1 MLVPLGAAAA
11 SRCGNAGGRTERERE
26 RAGGMEIRRAGIQQP
41 QPFCQ
46 PGHPQQYPEL
56 WLRFLAWPEQAVLSA
71 FAQRKNPNQSVL
83 AAVAAQTCS
92 DRAALGVQISVTG
105 FRGEIWSTASTRSSP
120 SGNEKTASVGIR
132 PRPSSGPLFC
142 RGSSATRK
150 AVLLQMV
157 RASHT
162 ERGKEKEHMSVATF

>member
-1 MLVPLGAAAA
+1 
-11 SRCGNAGGRTERERE
+11 
-26 RAGGMEIRRAGIQQP
+26 MEIRRAGIQQP

-105 FRGEIWSTASTRSSP
+105 FRGEIWSTASTPSSP
-120 SGNEKTASVGIR
+120 SGDETTASVGIR
-132 PRPSSGPLFC
+132 PLPSCSAEGAVQLEKQFCCRWSERLTRSEGRGRNICQWRPFKMMLEWRVCMFRYPL
-142 RGSSATRK
+142 
-150 AVLLQMV
+150 Q
-157 RASHT
+157 
-162 ERGKEKEHMSVATF
+162 